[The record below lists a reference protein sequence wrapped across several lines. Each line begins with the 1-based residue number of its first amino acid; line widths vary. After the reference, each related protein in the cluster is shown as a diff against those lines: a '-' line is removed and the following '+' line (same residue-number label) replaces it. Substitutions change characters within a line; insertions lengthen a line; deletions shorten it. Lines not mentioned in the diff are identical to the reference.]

1 VSRIAYVNGR
11 YAPLHDP
18 LITVQDRGFQFA
30 DAVYEVWPVRQ
41 GLLLDQEGHLAR
53 LARSLRELAIAAP
66 MSDAALLVAVKET
79 LRRNRVR
86 DGIVY
91 LQISRGAAA
100 TRDHPFPS
108 PRLAPT
114 VVITATRLKP
124 AALEARAATGVKAIT
139 TPDLRW
145 GRCDIK
151 TVGLL
156 PNALARQ
163 AAKEAGAA
171 EAILVDAQGFIT
183 EGAATNVFIVDASG
197 ALRTRDLS
205 NALLHGITRAS
216 VIKVAEEAQIRLV
229 EAPFTVA
236 EAHAARE
243 VFLTSAGMAATA
255 VIAIDG
261 KAIGDGKPGPVAL
274 KLRAA
279 YLEGAL
285 VAAKRNAGAL
295 VAESGAE
302 KL

>member
-1 VSRIAYVNGR
+1 MSRIAYVNGR

-18 LITVQDRGFQFA
+18 LIAVQDRGFQFA

-41 GLLLDQEGHLAR
+41 GLLLNQEGHLAR

-66 MSDAALLVAVKET
+66 MSDASLLMAVKET

-100 TRDHPFPS
+100 TRDHPFP

-124 AALEARAATGVKAIT
+124 AALEARAAAGVKAIT

-205 NALLHGITRAS
+205 NALLHGITRAA
-216 VIKVAEEAQIRLV
+216 VIKVAEEAQLRLV

-236 EAHAARE
+236 DALAARE

-285 VAAKRNAGAL
+285 AAAKRNAGAS

>member
-1 VSRIAYVNGR
+1 MSRVAYVNGR
-11 YAPLHDP
+11 YAPLHEP
-18 LITVQDRGFQFA
+18 LVTVQDRGFQFA
-30 DAVYEVWPVRQ
+30 DAIYEVWPVRD
-41 GLLLDQEGHLAR
+41 GLLLDQDGHLAR
-53 LARSLRELAIAAP
+53 LRRSLRELSIQPP
-66 MSDAALLVAVKET
+66 MTDAALLVAIRET

-91 LQISRGAAA
+91 LQISRGAAS
-100 TRDHPFPS
+100 TRDHPFP
-108 PRLAPT
+108 LATLPPT
-114 VVITATRLKP
+114 VVITATRIKP
-124 AALEARAATGVKAIT
+124 SALEARAAAGVKAIT
-139 TPDLRW
+139 TPDIRW

-171 EAILVDAQGFIT
+171 EAVFVDADGFIT
-183 EGAATNVFIVDASG
+183 EGAATNVFLVDAHG
-197 ALRTRDLS
+197 VLRTRELS
-205 NALLHGITRAS
+205 HALLHGITRAA
-216 VIKVAEEAQIRLV
+216 VLRVAAEAQLRLV

-236 EAHAARE
+236 EALAAKE

-255 VIAIDG
+255 VISLDG
-261 KAIGDGKPGPVAL
+261 HPIGDGKPGPVARR
-274 KLRAA
+274 LRAA

-285 VAAKRNAGAL
+285 AAAKRNAWGS